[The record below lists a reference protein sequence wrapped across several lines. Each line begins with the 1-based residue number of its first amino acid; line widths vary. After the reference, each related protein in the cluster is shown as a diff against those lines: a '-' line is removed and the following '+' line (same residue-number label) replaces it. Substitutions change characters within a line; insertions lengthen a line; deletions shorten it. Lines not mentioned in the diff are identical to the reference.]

1 MSVYKLN
8 KNKTNTVLA
17 QKALLNNNR
26 KPDKAKKEK
35 NTSLVYSGI

>member
-17 QKALLNNNR
+17 QKALLNNNS
-26 KPDKAKKEK
+26 KPDETKKREEYVAG
-35 NTSLVYSGI
+35 L